1 MSAQFR
7 VVVAKKD
14 ERVSGPDDAG
24 VIVTVPLDIAAD
36 PGFDPSVAFMRGA
49 LKASGDTGVI
59 IELLTDGTAAGEI
72 AALVATA

>member
-1 MSAQFR
+1 MSVQFR

-14 ERVSGPDDAG
+14 ERISGPDDAA
-24 VIVTVPLDIAAD
+24 VVVTVPLVDASD
-36 PGFDPSVAFMRGA
+36 PGFDPSVAYMRGL

-59 IELLTDGTAAGEI
+59 IGLLTDGTAATEI